1 VSGQNA
7 GEVTMAT
14 RILIVDDD
22 VELCGLLRELL
33 GAEGYEVESVHRG
46 GGAAARAAGGS
57 YALVVL
63 DVMLPEVNGFDILR
77 DLRRASDVPV
87 ILLTARGDDVDRIVG
102 LELGADDYLPKP
114 FNPRELLARIH
125 AVLRRFQRQQGDA
138 DTRVLE
144 VGDLVLD
151 PGARTVRKDGQPV
164 SLTTVE
170 FDVLRALLASAGQVV
185 TREALSEQVL
195 ERKFD
200 PFDRS
205 IDMHISKLRRK
216 LDDERAERIKTIR
229 GAGYIYAQPSP
240 GSKD

>member
-1 VSGQNA
+1 
-7 GEVTMAT
+7 MAT

-22 VELCGLLRELL
+22 TELCDLLRELL
-33 GAEGYEVESVHRG
+33 SVEGYEVDSQHRG
-46 GGAAARAAGGS
+46 GGAAARATSGS

-77 DLRRASDVPV
+77 DIRRTSDVPV

-114 FNPRELLARIH
+114 FNPRELLARMH
-125 AVLRRFQRQQGDA
+125 AVLRRLQRRQA
-138 DTRVLE
+138 DTDNRVLE
-144 VGDLVLD
+144 VGDVVLD
-151 PGARTVRKDGQPV
+151 PGARTVLRDGRPV
-164 SLTTVE
+164 TLTTVE

-185 TREALSEQVL
+185 SREELSEKVL

-205 IDMHISKLRRK
+205 IDMHISKVRRK
-216 LDDERAERIKTIR
+216 LEDQESGLERIKTVR
-229 GAGYIYAQPSP
+229 GVGYIYTQPSEKAEREGEP
-240 GSKD
+240 